1 MKFSEYL
8 FDQNRRETLTRD
20 HLIVAKTIKRCH
32 RRHRASST
40 EVWTLIAAVAIVGL
54 YAAGQRW
61 TQSDVNARFDIGQEG
76 LK

>member
-1 MKFSEYL
+1 MKFSQYL

-20 HLIVAKTIKRCH
+20 HLITAKTIKRAH

-40 EVWTLIAAVAIVGL
+40 EVWTLIAAVAIVGF

-61 TQSDVNARFDIGQEG
+61 TRSDVDQRFLSREVGR
-76 LK
+76 

>member
-32 RRHRASST
+32 RRHRASSA
-40 EVWTLIAAVAIVGL
+40 EVWALIAALAIVGA
-54 YAAGQRW
+54 YATGQRW
-61 TQSDVNARFDIGQEG
+61 TQSDVDQRFLSREVGR
-76 LK
+76 